1 MKLLTS
7 ADKSNMRVAVKEMAD
22 QMRKINT
29 LKEDIKETSKGLAE
43 KYKDDGESL
52 TASVFIKMAQLELN
66 KDKIV
71 EKQEKAQT
79 PYDYYSLIMEDGE

>member
-7 ADKSNMRVAVKEMAD
+7 ADKSNIRVAIKDMTD
-22 QMRKINT
+22 QLRKIKT
-29 LKEDIKETSKGLAE
+29 MQEDIKETAKGLAE
-43 KYKDDGESL
+43 KYKDDGETL
-52 TASVFIKMAQLELN
+52 TASVFTKMARLELE
-66 KDKIV
+66 KDTIV